1 MRRFAAVAIEA
12 SLLLGG
18 FTVAAI
24 AVTYPLGR
32 HLATHL
38 PNDLNDP
45 VLVAWILSWDADAFR
60 HGITHIFDAP
70 SFFPYL
76 HTLVYSEHLI
86 GLALFTAP
94 LQWLTGNPVLV
105 YNIAFIASFV
115 QAGAGMYLL

>member
-1 MRRFAAVAIEA
+1 MRRLAALATET

-18 FTVAAI
+18 LTLAAI
-24 AVTYPLGR
+24 AVTYPLVR
-32 HLATHL
+32 HITTHL

-45 VLVAWILSWDADAFR
+45 VLVAWILGWDADAFR
-60 HGITHIFDAP
+60 SGVTQIFNAP

-76 HTLVYSEHLI
+76 HPLVYSEHLI

-105 YNIAFIASFV
+105 YNVAFIASFV
-115 QAGAGMYLL
+115 Q